1 MSATTIK
8 VEGNLLKDIKKCLAT
23 SQSVTAFVRETL
35 EKEVRQRQM
44 IAGAEA
50 YNKFLQENPEEQE
63 WLEDWEEADLLNP
76 PETKKSLYKLNSTH
90 NSKFRVHKARK
101 VRRPKKWNAVAC
113 IGLI

>member
-63 WLEDWEEADLLNP
+63 WLEGWEEADLLNLPTAKRSALKSNTVYP
-76 PETKKSLYKLNSTH
+76 PKARVGTEHYPVSTKK
-90 NSKFRVHKARK
+90 RK
-101 VRRPKKWNAVAC
+101 VRRPKK
-113 IGLI
+113 

>member
-8 VEGNLLKDIKKCLAT
+8 VEGNLLKDIKKCLAV

-76 PETKKSLYKLNSTH
+76 PTAKRSAPKSNAVYPPKARAGTEQYSVSTKK
-90 NSKFRVHKARK
+90 RK
-101 VRRPKKWNAVAC
+101 VRRPKK
-113 IGLI
+113 